1 MSLIRAVII
10 DFGKACDTSKGKVYK
25 LSQSEREHYKIHHP
39 HIAPDVCDGLC
50 PQSVSSDTFSLGRV
64 ISMINTKSSLKK
76 DELSQKCMQYHMH
89 LRPDKNHPYNEPQCN
104 NKY

>member
-25 LSQSEREHYKIHHP
+25 LSQS
-39 HIAPDVCDGLC
+39 
-50 PQSVSSDTFSLGRV
+50 RV